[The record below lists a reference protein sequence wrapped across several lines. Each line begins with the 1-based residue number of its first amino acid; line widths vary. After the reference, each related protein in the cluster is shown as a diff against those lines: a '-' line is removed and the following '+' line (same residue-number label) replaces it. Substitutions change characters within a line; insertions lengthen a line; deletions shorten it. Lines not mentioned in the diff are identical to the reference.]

1 MAKNLVPYGLLPS
14 GNYGINLD
22 NATGDPLATALE
34 VLDTLP
40 SVADPDNTPG
50 RIVFSIADATIF
62 LYINSPTTQWVALE
76 GVPAEVGLSDGSPT
90 DPKPPVTGSEVP
102 GALYWT
108 TDTEVLF
115 VWDGLQWQATGGRY
129 ATNVIERRAVGDNI
143 TVSYPLGV
151 GSALPSELVE
161 VFIDGVRQNSLTVE
175 PVTGDYSVVGTT
187 IVFVVPPVL
196 NAEVYTRAY
205 ETVQISQTA
214 RVFESITTAGI
225 GQTTFQTGVAGTQP
239 EAILVT
245 VDGIGKTIGIDYSV
259 NQQDLT
265 VNSIIKAF
273 AGAVLAN
280 VNTIDPHGITS
291 VGTVVELGGAL
302 EAEYNGDFT
311 VANIVGPNDYE
322 INVLATDPISAT
334 PDPILYFSP
343 PFVPDEVEFFVGMTG
358 GELVDI
364 KSLKNLVVAP
374 TAGEANTASLNSL
387 APFGSAD
394 ITDGKSGVD
403 LQFKGL
409 VAGSN
414 ITIVEDAPGHQIT
427 IAASTGANYEQRIG
441 ANGSP
446 IVVGESPSYVGV
458 LDTNIPGP
466 NIIVDLA
473 TCGPGGAAPT
483 PGRKIIIKDEGG
495 LAGSLRNIDITGPF
509 AATFDGAATYTISTD
524 RGAVTLVFDSSNN
537 WNIVSEKI

>member
-1 MAKNLVPYGLLPS
+1 MAKNLVPYGLLPN

-22 NATGDPLATALE
+22 NTSGEPLATALE

-50 RIVFSIADATIF
+50 RLVFSIADATIF

-76 GVPAEVGLSDGSPT
+76 GVPAEVGLSDGAPI

-129 ATNVIERRAVGDNI
+129 ATNVIERRNVGDDV
-143 TVSYPLGV
+143 TVSYALGV
-151 GSALPSELVE
+151 GSALPSALVE
-161 VFIDGVRQNSLTVE
+161 VFIDGVRQNSLDVE
-175 PVTGDYSVVGTT
+175 PGTGDYSIVGTG
-187 IVFVVPPVL
+187 IVFVAPPVL
-196 NAEVYTRAY
+196 NAEILTRAY

-214 RVFESITTAGI
+214 RVFETVTVAGVA
-225 GQTTFQTGVAGTQP
+225 QDTFPTGVAGTQP

-245 VDGIGKTIGIDYSV
+245 VDGIGKTLGVDYNV
-259 NQQDLT
+259 TQQDLT
-265 VNSIIKAF
+265 VVSITKAF
-273 AGAVLAN
+273 AGDVIATVVTLA
-280 VNTIDPHGITS
+280 PHGITAI
-291 VGTVVELGGAL
+291 GTLVELGGAL
-302 EAEYNGDFT
+302 EVEYNDTFV
-311 VANIVGPNDYE
+311 VASVLGPNSFT
-322 INVLATDPISAT
+322 ISVLATDPISAT

-343 PFVPDEVEFFVGMTG
+343 PFIPDEVVFIVPMGG

-364 KSLKNLVVAP
+364 KSLKNIVVAP
-374 TAGEANTASLNSL
+374 SAGEANTLSLNSL

-394 ITDGKSGVD
+394 ITDGKTGVD
-403 LQFKGL
+403 LQVKGL

-414 ITIVEDAPGHQIT
+414 ITIIEDAPGHQIT

-446 IVVGESPSYVGV
+446 IVVGESVSYVGV
-458 LDTNIPGP
+458 LDTTIPGP
-466 NIIVDLA
+466 SIIVDLA
-473 TCGPGGAAPT
+473 TCGPSGAAPT
-483 PGRKIIIKDEGG
+483 PGRKIIVKDEAG
-495 LAGSLRNIDITGPF
+495 LAGTRNIDITGPF
-509 AATFDGAATYTISTD
+509 AATFDGAATYSITTN
-524 RGAVTLVFDSSNN
+524 RGAVTLVFDNANN

>member
-1 MAKNLVPYGLLPS
+1 MAKNLVPYGLLPN

-22 NATGDPLATALE
+22 NTTGDPLATALE

-50 RIVFSIADATIF
+50 RLVFSIADATIF
-62 LYINSPTTQWVALE
+62 LYINTPTTQWVALE
-76 GVPAEVGLSDGSPT
+76 GVPAEVGLSDGAPV

-129 ATNVIERRAVGDNI
+129 ATNVIETRNVGDDV
-143 TVSYPLGV
+143 TVSYALGV
-151 GSALPSELVE
+151 ASALPSALVE
-161 VFIDGVRQNSLTVE
+161 VFIDGVRQNSLDIE
-175 PVTGDYSVVGTT
+175 PGTGDYSIVGTG

-196 NAEVYTRAY
+196 NAEILTRAY

-214 RVFESITTAGI
+214 RVFETVTVAGVA
-225 GQTTFQTGVAGTQP
+225 QDTFPTGVAGTQP

-245 VDGIGKTIGIDYSV
+245 VDGIGKTLGIDYTV
-259 NQQDLT
+259 TQQDLT
-265 VNSIIKAF
+265 VVSITKAF
-273 AGAVLAN
+273 AGDVIATVVTL
-280 VNTIDPHGITS
+280 DPHGITA
-291 VGTVVELGGAL
+291 VGTLVDLAGAL
-302 EAEYNGDFT
+302 EVEYNDTFI
-311 VANIVGPNDYE
+311 VASVLGPNSFT
-322 INVLATDPISAT
+322 ISVLATDPISAT

-343 PFVPDEVEFFVGMTG
+343 PFIPDEVVFIVPLAG

-364 KSLKNLVVAP
+364 KSLKNIVVAP
-374 TAGEANTASLNSL
+374 TAGEANTMSLNSL

-394 ITDGKSGVD
+394 ITDGKTGVD
-403 LQFKGL
+403 LQVKGL

-414 ITIVEDAPGHQIT
+414 ITIIEDAPGHQIT

-446 IVVGESPSYVGV
+446 IVVGESVSYVGV
-458 LDTNIPGP
+458 LDTTIPGP

-483 PGRKIIIKDEGG
+483 AGRKIIVKDEAG
-495 LAGSLRNIDITGPF
+495 LAGTRNIDITGPF
-509 AATFDGAATYTISTD
+509 AATFDGAVGYSITTN
-524 RGAVTLVFDSSNN
+524 RGAVTLVFDNANN

>member
-1 MAKNLVPYGLLPS
+1 MAKNLVPYGLLPN

-22 NATGDPLATALE
+22 NTSGEPLATALE

-50 RIVFSIADATIF
+50 RLVFSIADATIF

-76 GVPAEVGLSDGSPT
+76 GVPAEVGLSDGAPI

-129 ATNVIERRAVGDNI
+129 ATNVIERRNVGDDV
-143 TVSYPLGV
+143 TVSYALGV
-151 GSALPSELVE
+151 STALPSSLVE
-161 VFIDGVRQNSLTVE
+161 VFIDGVRQNSLDVE
-175 PVTGDYSVVGTT
+175 PGTGDYSIVGTG
-187 IVFVVPPVL
+187 IVFVAPPVL
-196 NAEVYTRAY
+196 NAEILTRAY

-214 RVFESITTAGI
+214 RVFETVTVAGVA
-225 GQTTFQTGVAGTQP
+225 QDTFPTGVAGTQP

-245 VDGIGKTIGIDYSV
+245 VDGIGKTLGVDYNV
-259 NQQDLT
+259 TQQDLT
-265 VNSIIKAF
+265 VVSITKAF
-273 AGAVLAN
+273 AGDVIATVVTLA
-280 VNTIDPHGITS
+280 PHGITAI
-291 VGTVVELGGAL
+291 GTLVELGGAL
-302 EAEYNGDFT
+302 EVEYNDTFV
-311 VANIVGPNDYE
+311 VASVLGPNSFT
-322 INVLATDPISAT
+322 ISVLATDPISAT

-343 PFVPDEVEFFVGMTG
+343 PFIPDEVVFIVPMGG

-364 KSLKNLVVAP
+364 KSLKNIVVAP
-374 TAGEANTASLNSL
+374 SAGEANTLSLNSL

-394 ITDGKSGVD
+394 ITDGKTGVD
-403 LQFKGL
+403 LQVKGL

-414 ITIVEDAPGHQIT
+414 ITIIEDAPGHQIT

-446 IVVGESPSYVGV
+446 IVVGESVSYVGV
-458 LDTNIPGP
+458 LDTTIPGP
-466 NIIVDLA
+466 SIIVDLA
-473 TCGPGGAAPT
+473 TCGPSGAAPT
-483 PGRKIIIKDEGG
+483 PGRKIIVKDEAG
-495 LAGSLRNIDITGPF
+495 LAGTRNIDITGPF
-509 AATFDGAATYTISTD
+509 AATFDGAATYSITTN
-524 RGAVTLVFDSSNN
+524 RGAVTLVFDNANN

>member
-1 MAKNLVPYGLLPS
+1 MQL
-14 GNYGINLD
+14 
-22 NATGDPLATALE
+22 
-34 VLDTLP
+34 TL
-40 SVADPDNTPG
+40 S
-50 RIVFSIADATIF
+50 
-62 LYINSPTTQWVALE
+62 
-76 GVPAEVGLSDGSPT
+76 
-90 DPKPPVTGSEVP
+90 SE
-102 GALYWT
+102 
-108 TDTEVLF
+108 
-115 VWDGLQWQATGGRY
+115 
-129 ATNVIERRAVGDNI
+129 
-143 TVSYPLGV
+143 
-151 GSALPSELVE
+151 EL
-161 VFIDGVRQNSLTVE
+161 
-175 PVTGDYSVVGTT
+175 
-187 IVFVVPPVL
+187 
-196 NAEVYTRAY
+196 
-205 ETVQISQTA
+205 
-214 RVFESITTAGI
+214 
-225 GQTTFQTGVAGTQP
+225 
-239 EAILVT
+239 LVT
-245 VDGIGKTIGIDYSV
+245 
-259 NQQDLT
+259 
-265 VNSIIKAF
+265 
-273 AGAVLAN
+273 
-280 VNTIDPHGITS
+280 TS
-291 VGTVVELGGAL
+291 QCH
-302 EAEYNGDFT
+302 GDFT

>member
-1 MAKNLVPYGLLPS
+1 MAKNLVPYGLLPN

-22 NATGDPLATALE
+22 NTTGDPLATALE

-50 RIVFSIADATIF
+50 RLVFSIADATIF
-62 LYINSPTTQWVALE
+62 LYINTPTTQWVALE
-76 GVPAEVGLSDGSPT
+76 GVPAEVGLSDGAPV

-129 ATNVIERRAVGDNI
+129 ATNVIEKRNVGDDV
-143 TVSYPLGV
+143 TVSYSLGV
-151 GSALPSELVE
+151 SSALPSALVE
-161 VFIDGVRQNSLTVE
+161 VFIDGVRQNSLDIE
-175 PVTGDYSVVGTT
+175 PGTGDYSIVGTG

-196 NAEVYTRAY
+196 NAEILTRAY
-205 ETVQISQTA
+205 DTVQISQTA
-214 RVFESITTAGI
+214 RVFETVTVAGVA
-225 GQTTFQTGVAGTQP
+225 QDTFPTGVAGTQP
-239 EAILVT
+239 EAIIVT
-245 VDGIGKTIGIDYSV
+245 VDGLGKTLGVDYTV
-259 NQQDLT
+259 TQQDLT
-265 VNSIIKAF
+265 VVSITKAF
-273 AGAVLAN
+273 AGDVIATVVTL
-280 VNTIDPHGITS
+280 DPHGITAI
-291 VGTVVELGGAL
+291 GTIVDLAGAL
-302 EAEYNGDFT
+302 EVEYNDTFI
-311 VANIVGPNDYE
+311 VASIVGPSSFT
-322 INVLATDPISAT
+322 ISVLATDPISAT

-343 PFVPDEVEFFVGMTG
+343 PFIPDEVVFIVPLAG

-364 KSLKNLVVAP
+364 KSLKNIVVAP
-374 TAGEANTASLNSL
+374 TAGEANTLSLNSL

-394 ITDGKSGVD
+394 ITDGKTGVD
-403 LQFKGL
+403 LQVKGL

-446 IVVGESPSYVGV
+446 IVVGESASYVGV
-458 LDTNIPGP
+458 LDTTIPGP
-466 NIIVDLA
+466 SIIVDLA
-473 TCGPGGAAPT
+473 TCGPGGLAPT
-483 PGRKIIIKDEGG
+483 PGRKVIIKDEAG
-495 LAGSLRNIDITGPF
+495 LAGTRNIDITGPF
-509 AATFDGAATYTISTD
+509 AATFDGLATYSITTN
-524 RGAVTLVFDSSNN
+524 RGAVTLVFDNANN